1 MLLCEGQNPTVNF
14 NIINNFLQIR
24 NQLLAIFD
32 VEGVLYDAEYLP
44 ILAEKLNKEAEIW
57 EITKK
62 GIQGVI
68 NWEEGL
74 KTRVE
79 ALKGL
84 DYNTCKE
91 VADGLPIM
99 TGAKKACQVL
109 KSAGWKLM
117 AISGGFTIMTD
128 RLKTELDLDYI
139 FSNELIFKDGKLD
152 GLKLHVDSDK
162 SKSAKIKI
170 AEWNEKKEDI
180 TCVVDGAN
188 DVKLFDIS
196 GLGIAYR
203 AQDVVKDL
211 ATTTLEEKDL
221 SKILDIINK
230 HYKLE
235 L

>member
-1 MLLCEGQNPTVNF
+1 ML
-14 NIINNFLQIR
+14 I
-24 NQLLAIFD
+24 IFD

-44 ILAEKLNKEAEIW
+44 LLGEKLGKENEIW

-74 KTRVE
+74 RTRIE

-84 DYNTCKE
+84 DYETCQS
-91 VADGLPIM
+91 VADNLPIM
-99 TGAKKACQVL
+99 TGAKEVCKVL
-109 KSAGWKLM
+109 KAAGWKLM
-117 AISGGFTIMTD
+117 AVSGGFTIMTN
-128 RLKTELDLDYI
+128 RLQKELGLD
-139 FSNELIFKDGKLD
+139 FVFANELLFKNGKLD
-152 GLKLHVDSDK
+152 GVQISVDSNK
-162 SKSAKIKI
+162 AKSAKIKI
-170 AEWNEKKEDI
+170 AEWKEDKENI

-188 DVKLFDIS
+188 DIKLFDVC
-196 GLGIAYR
+196 GLGIGFR
-203 AQDVVKDL
+203 AQDLVKDL

-235 L
+235 LETPTPA